1 MLKNNFFLSKEE
13 RNLIFILRKLNRLNN
28 KLKDEDRSYYD
39 MVDEMSGYYQNI
51 LDDFGV
57 VDYDNSTSSTY
68 VNNVCKK

>member
-1 MLKNNFFLSKEE
+1 MFKNNFFLSKEE

-28 KLKDEDRSYYD
+28 SLSKTDRSYYD
-39 MVDEMSGYYQNI
+39 MVDEMSNYYQKI
-51 LDDFGV
+51 LDEMKV